1 MPGPEFNPYILR
13 TGQVRSADC
22 CQQCPDLHKQPECVN
37 ILFTTTRLVCKDM
50 KILVIEDD
58 ADIASNI
65 GQYFEDKGHRLDFA
79 YSGTQGLALALAE
92 RFDLI
97 ILDLMLPG
105 KDGVSLCREYRQ
117 QSRDTPI
124 LMLTARD
131 TLEDKITGF
140 EVGSDDYLVKP
151 FSLRELEMRVLALF
165 RRAAGKTGGALLS
178 SADLELNSDTMQV
191 RRGGVIISLKPRAF
205 HILEYLMR
213 HENRVVSRQEL
224 IDHIWSDDPPEGDPL
239 RVHIHSL
246 RQQIDKPFDSA
257 LIHTVHGVGYR
268 VGNERQ

>member
-1 MPGPEFNPYILR
+1 MPASTNHR
-13 TGQVRSADC
+13 
-22 CQQCPDLHKQPECVN
+22 VN
-37 ILFTTTRLVCKDM
+37 IPFTSSRLISCTM

-79 YSGTQGLALALAE
+79 YNGTHGLAMALAE

-105 KDGVSLCREYRQ
+105 KDGITLCHEFRQ
-117 QSRDTPI
+117 QTAHDTPI

-131 TLEDKITGF
+131 TLDDKISGF
-140 EVGSDDYLVKP
+140 EAGTDDYLVKP
-151 FSLRELEMRVLALF
+151 FSLRELEVRVLALV
-165 RRAAGKTGGALLS
+165 RRGQGSKDWAIIRID
-178 SADLELNSDTMQV
+178 DLELNQDTMQV
-191 RRGGVIISLKPRAF
+191 SRASQPIKLKPKAF
-205 HILEYLMR
+205 RILTYLMQ
-213 HENRVVSRQEL
+213 HTGRVISRQEL
-224 IDHIWSDDPPEGDPL
+224 IDHIWPIDPPEGDPL

-246 RQQIDKPFDSA
+246 RREIDKPFDHD

-268 VGNERQ
+268 FGSEHL